1 MTVVHLQAI
10 LGPLLSIIGA
20 MIIWFNTINGSESKS
35 SLAAGII
42 LVIAGIVLTEIA
54 MHTIQD
60 T

>member
-10 LGPLLSIIGA
+10 LGPLLCIIGA
-20 MIIWFNTINGSESKS
+20 AITWFSTVNDSVRKS
-35 SLAAGII
+35 PFIAGIM

>member
-10 LGPLLSIIGA
+10 LGPLLCIIGA
-20 MIIWFNTINGSESKS
+20 MITWFNTINGSGRKTSFV
-35 SLAAGII
+35 AGII